1 MSGKKCIKYT
11 EHFSPDAH
19 RAFVIIPFREEFFDI
34 YEFGILP
41 CLGRNGIEA
50 VNGRESYFLSGEYV
64 ICNICEEI
72 IKAGLVVADLSENNA
87 NVYYEFGL
95 AFALRRRCI
104 VLHQESASFSTR
116 IKNLINN
123 SPGCTSIEYK
133 SIKDI
138 KDELP
143 ESVMNV
149 QSARIPERAFKPVSD
164 LHHVMAIVGQRAIVA
179 QGKDEPTEQIVNPD
193 DLFRYG
199 IEESMKSVNAR
210 LPSSLTDLNAQV
222 VENIAMSRDKFD
234 KLVRKLMTCRFC
246 IIDVNKSSVEA
257 FFWMGFIHGLG
268 INLLVDMRPDLSFLY
283 ISNDPD
289 MTKLP
294 FDIQAVKVQHYKSV
308 KNASKLITDEI
319 VRREIEKLR
328 RKNSERH
335 IFWKRMNFTNTKFL
349 IGAADV
355 YLAKETRYRSKVS
368 LQDFKAF
375 DMITY
380 LFMLEQKQ
388 PFEYDRHFV
397 RVSDYLGKSKNRQL
411 ADTTAISELKIETK
425 PDDLFEVVR
434 KGSDDSPVTLGDEAP
449 PDVGPKKYVVLI
461 GSNCVNPATQMMFE
475 LLYDREKHY
484 EFRTTK
490 PYKARGLAWK
500 HIANPNDESVGIFL
514 EEGTIQDSNT
524 KGFSQ
529 YAKSGFRKDVVTH
542 DKDAGLLIITNC
554 WPKKD
559 EFKPNRTI
567 AFCGFRKYGT
577 YLMAYIL
584 AHYARSSQ
592 TGELAAHCGC
602 RLEIRGYKHK
612 YIYDSDFLSLLNRK
626 IEEFSH
632 REYCLEAIFE
642 FYRMDYDSREHEQWN
657 ARITGIF
664 EFDTKKRTR
673 VSIMNELVQIAE
685 NNNKDSED
693 MSGRVDSLNLQTKSE
708 SQNIPLQDITSTS
721 RSQSHSVETLK

>member
-1 MSGKKCIKYT
+1 MAQHNNNKRIRRCFMSGKKCIKYT
-11 EHFSPDAH
+11 EHFSPDAR

-41 CLGRNGIEA
+41 CLDKKGIEA
-50 VNGRESYFLSGEYV
+50 VNGRESYFLSGEYI

-72 IKAGLVVADLSENNA
+72 IKADLVVADLSESNA

-104 VLHQESASFSTR
+104 VLHRKPASFSTR
-116 IKNLINN
+116 FRNRIN
-123 SPGCTSIEYK
+123 SSLGCTSIEYGSIENIQSELPK
-133 SIKDI
+133 SIEKVQR
-138 KDELP
+138 
-143 ESVMNV
+143 ESI
-149 QSARIPERAFKPVSD
+149 SEEALDPFSD
-164 LHHVMAIVGQRAIVA
+164 PRHVMAIVGKRAIVD
-179 QGKDEPTEQIVNPD
+179 QGKDKPRQHIVNTD
-193 DLFRYG
+193 DLFTYG
-199 IEESMKSVNAR
+199 IKESIKSVNAR
-210 LPSSLTDLNAQV
+210 LPRSLTDLNVKV
-222 VENIAMSRDKFD
+222 VENIATSEDNID
-234 KLVRKLMTCRFC
+234 TLISKLMTCRFC
-246 IIDVNKSSVEA
+246 VIDVNKSSVEA
-257 FFWMGFIHGLG
+257 FFWMGFMHGLG

-283 ISNDPD
+283 ISDDPD

-294 FDIQAVKVQHYKSV
+294 FDIQAVKVEHYKSV
-308 KNASKLITDEI
+308 KNASTLIPDEI

-328 RKNSERH
+328 RQNSERH
-335 IFWKRMNFTNTKFL
+335 IFWKKMNFANTKFL

-355 YLAKETRYRSKVS
+355 YLIEETRYRSKVS

-397 RVSDYLGKSKNRQL
+397 RVSDYLGDSKNRQL
-411 ADTTAISELKIETK
+411 ADTTDISKLKIETK
-425 PDDLFEVVR
+425 PDDLFKVVR
-434 KGSDDSPVTLGDEAP
+434 KGSDDSVVTIGDDLP
-449 PDVGPKKYVVLI
+449 PAIEPKKYVVLI
-461 GSNCVNPATQMMFE
+461 GSNCANPATQMMFK
-475 LLYDREKHY
+475 LLYDTENHY

-500 HIANPNDESVGIFL
+500 YIANPNDERVGIFL

-577 YLMAYIL
+577 YLMAHIL

-592 TGELAAHCGC
+592 TGELAARRGC
-602 RLEIRGYKHK
+602 RLEIRGYEHK
-612 YIYDSDFLSLLNRK
+612 NIYDSDFLALLNRK

-642 FYRMDYDSREHEQWN
+642 FYRMDCGSREHEQWN

-673 VSIMNELVQIAE
+673 VSIMNELV
-685 NNNKDSED
+685 
-693 MSGRVDSLNLQTKSE
+693 
-708 SQNIPLQDITSTS
+708 
-721 RSQSHSVETLK
+721 